1 MIVCG
6 EGRRSKHYALPGC
19 AMAGE
24 KVLIIE
30 DSLEILSFLAD
41 DVLPYHG
48 YQVATATTGEEGRD
62 KLSSENPDLLL
73 LDLEL
78 PDMSGMDILKVAHED
93 DSDIPIILMTA
104 YGSESIAVEAFRLGA
119 RDYIIKPFTTE
130 QIIGV
135 LERTLS
141 ETRLRK
147 EKAELTVSLQRSVEQ
162 LTILSAVGKSVVSLM
177 DIEELLSRIVE
188 AGVYVT
194 KAEEGFLLLVDAE
207 SNDLYLRA
215 GKNLGSEQ
223 TQGFRLKVEDSLAGQ
238 VVQTGSPVRRGGK
251 GTGRDFKVKTG
262 YLVKSLLHVPLL
274 LRGEVL
280 GVLSVDNQVSHVEFT
295 EEDQYL
301 LSTLAD
307 YAAISIE
314 NATLY
319 EELRKK
325 MQDLERSQQ
334 ELIESSKLAAVGT
347 LAAGVA
353 HEFNNLLAAIS
364 GHTELGLISDD
375 MDEIKRSLQ
384 VVIDTVDRAKKIT
397 QNLLTLARRREPRM
411 EMAQV
416 EEALENPLQLIERD
430 LQKSDIQVVRRYFE
444 VPLVVCDS
452 GQIAQVCLNLLTNAR
467 DAMLPDGGTLTVEI
481 RQDEEDV
488 LISFSDTG
496 TGIPD
501 NILDKLFQP
510 FVTTK
515 GPLGG
520 GEMAGSGLGLSVSY
534 GIIKNHGGT
543 IEVETE
549 LNKGS
554 TFTIRLPVSDAG
566 PPR

>member
-1 MIVCG
+1 
-6 EGRRSKHYALPGC
+6 
-19 AMAGE
+19 MAGE
-24 KVLIIE
+24 KVLIVE
-30 DSLEILSFLAD
+30 DSLDVLAFLAE

-48 YQVATATTGEEGRD
+48 FRVASATTGEEGLD
-62 KLSSENPDLLL
+62 KLASGRPDLLL

-78 PDMSGMDILKVAHED
+78 PDMSGMDVMRRVQED
-93 DSDIPIILMTA
+93 EIDIPIVLMTA
-104 YGSESIAVEAFRLGA
+104 YGSESVAVEAFRLGV

-130 QIIGV
+130 QVIEV
-135 LERTLS
+135 LERTLT
-141 ETRLRK
+141 ETRLRR
-147 EKAELTVSLQRSVEQ
+147 EKAELTRTLQRRIEQ

-194 KAEEGFLLLVDAE
+194 KAEEGFLLLVDRE

-223 TQGFRLKVEDSLAGQ
+223 TQGLRLKVDDSLAGQ
-238 VVQTGSPVRRGGK
+238 VVRTGKPVRRGGK

-262 YLVKSLLHVPLL
+262 YLVKSLLHVPLQ
-274 LRGEVL
+274 LRSEVI
-280 GVLSVDNQVSHVEFT
+280 GVLSVDNQISDVEFT

-364 GHTELGLISDD
+364 GHTELGLVSDD
-375 MDEIKRSLQ
+375 MDEIKKALE
-384 VVIDTVDRAKKIT
+384 VVMQTVERAKRIT
-397 QNLLTLARRREPRM
+397 TNLLTFARRREPMM
-411 EMAQV
+411 ELADVTEAV
-416 EEALENPLQLIERD
+416 ETPLELVERD
-430 LQKSDIQVVRRYFE
+430 LQKSNIDLVRRFSQ
-444 VPLVVCDS
+444 VPPIVCDGAQLS
-452 GQIAQVCLNLLTNAR
+452 QVCLNLVTNAR
-467 DAMLPDGGTLTVEI
+467 DAMLPDGGTLTVELK
-481 RQDEEDV
+481 QDGDDIIV
-488 LISFSDTG
+488 AFRDTG
-496 TGIPD
+496 TGIPHH
-501 NILDKLFQP
+501 ILDKLFQP

-534 GIIKNHGGT
+534 GIVRNHGGT

-549 LNKGS
+549 QGKGS
-554 TFTIRLPVSDAG
+554 TFTVRLPVKDTGRS
-566 PPR
+566 R

>member
-1 MIVCG
+1 
-6 EGRRSKHYALPGC
+6 
-19 AMAGE
+19 MAGE
-24 KVLIIE
+24 KVLIVE
-30 DSLEILSFLAD
+30 DSYDILSFLAD

-48 YQVATATTGEEGRD
+48 YRVASATTGQEGLR
-62 KLSSENPDLLL
+62 KLASEGSDVLL

-78 PDMSGMDILKVAHED
+78 PDMSGLDILRRVQQDEN
-93 DSDIPIILMTA
+93 DIPVILMTA
-104 YGSESIAVEAFRLGA
+104 YGSESVAVEAFRLGV
-119 RDYIIKPFTTE
+119 RDYIIKPFKTE
-130 QIIGV
+130 QVIEV
-135 LERTLS
+135 LERTLA

-147 EKAELTVSLQRSVEQ
+147 EKAELTSSLQRRVEE

-194 KAEEGFLLLVDAE
+194 KAEEGFLLLVDRV

-215 GKNLGSEQ
+215 GKNLGSVQ
-223 TQGFRLKVEDSLAGQ
+223 TQGFRLKVEDSVAGQ
-238 VVQTGSPVRRGGK
+238 VVRSGKSVRRGGK

-274 LRGEVL
+274 LRGEVI
-280 GVLSVDNQVSHVEFT
+280 GVLSVDNQESDAEFT
-295 EEDQYL
+295 EEHEYL

-325 MQDLERSQQ
+325 MHDLERSQQ

-364 GHTELGLISDD
+364 GHTELGLVSDD
-375 MDEIKRSLQ
+375 VDEIKRSLN
-384 VVIDTVDRAKKIT
+384 VVIQTVDRAKKIT
-397 QNLLTLARRREPRM
+397 SNLLTFARRREPRM
-411 EMAQV
+411 ELADVIGAV
-416 EEALENPLQLIERD
+416 EAPLELVERD
-430 LQKSDIQVVRRYFE
+430 LEKSNIVVERRYSE
-444 VPLVVCDS
+444 VPPIVCDS
-452 GQIAQVCLNLLTNAR
+452 GQISQVCLNLLTNAR
-467 DAMLPDGGTLTVEI
+467 DAMLPDGGTVTVEI
-481 RQDEEDV
+481 RKDGSDV
-488 LISFSDTG
+488 LIAFTDTG

-501 NILDKLFQP
+501 DILDKLFQP

-534 GIIKNHGGT
+534 GIVKNHGGT

-549 LNKGS
+549 LGKGS
-554 TFTIRLPVSDAG
+554 TFTVRLPTEGAG
-566 PPR
+566 PS

>member
-1 MIVCG
+1 
-6 EGRRSKHYALPGC
+6 
-19 AMAGE
+19 MAGE
-24 KVLIIE
+24 KVLIVD
-30 DSLEILSFLAD
+30 DSLDVLAFLAD

-48 YQVATATTGEEGRD
+48 YRVISAATGKEG
-62 KLSSENPDLLL
+62 LEQLVSGSPDLLL

-78 PDMSGMDILKVAHED
+78 PDMSGLDILRRVQED
-93 DSDIPIILMTA
+93 DSDIPIVLMTA
-104 YGSESIAVEAFRLGA
+104 YGSESVAVEAFRLGV

-130 QIIGV
+130 QVIDV
-135 LERTLS
+135 LERTLT
-141 ETRLRK
+141 ETRLRR
-147 EKAELTVSLQRSVEQ
+147 EKAELTRTLQRRVEQ

-194 KAEEGFLLLVDAE
+194 KAEEGFLLLVDRE

-215 GKNLGSEQ
+215 AKNLGSEQ
-223 TQGFRLKVEDSLAGQ
+223 TQGFRLKVDDSLAGQ
-238 VVQTGSPVRRGGK
+238 VVRTGQPKRRGGK
-251 GTGRDFKVKTG
+251 GAGRDFKVKTG

-274 LRGEVL
+274 LRGEVI
-280 GVLSVDNQVSHVEFT
+280 GVLSVDNQVSDVDFT
-295 EEDQYL
+295 GEDQYL

-364 GHTELGLISDD
+364 GHTELGLVSDD
-375 MDEIKRSLQ
+375 VDEIKKALQ
-384 VVIDTVDRAKKIT
+384 VVIQTVDRAKRVT
-397 QNLLTLARRREPRM
+397 SNLLTFARRREPMM
-411 EMAQV
+411 ELADV
-416 EEALENPLQLIERD
+416 TEAVQTPLELVERD
-430 LQKSDIQVVRRYFE
+430 LQKSNIVLVRKFSP
-444 VPLVVCDS
+444 VPPIVCDS
-452 GQIAQVCLNLLTNAR
+452 GQLSQVCLNLVTNAR
-467 DAMLPDGGTLTVEI
+467 DAMLPDGGTLTVELK
-481 RQDEEDV
+481 QEGDDV
-488 LISFSDTG
+488 LVSFTDTG
-496 TGIPD
+496 SGIPD
-501 NILDKLFQP
+501 HILDKLFQP

-534 GIIKNHGGT
+534 GIVKNHGGT

-549 LNKGS
+549 LGKGT
-554 TFTIRLPVSDAG
+554 TFTVRLPIKNTRSS
-566 PPR
+566 P

>member
-1 MIVCG
+1 
-6 EGRRSKHYALPGC
+6 
-19 AMAGE
+19 MAGE
-24 KVLIIE
+24 KVLIVE
-30 DSLEILSFLAD
+30 DSLDVLAFLAE

-48 YQVATATTGEEGRD
+48 FRVASATTGEEGLD
-62 KLSSENPDLLL
+62 KLASGRPDLLL

-78 PDMSGMDILKVAHED
+78 PDMSGMDIMRRVQED
-93 DSDIPIILMTA
+93 EIDIPIVLMTA
-104 YGSESIAVEAFRLGA
+104 YGSESVAVEAFRLGV

-130 QIIGV
+130 QVIEV
-135 LERTLS
+135 LERTLT
-141 ETRLRK
+141 ETRLRR
-147 EKAELTVSLQRSVEQ
+147 EKAELTRTLQRRIEQ

-194 KAEEGFLLLVDAE
+194 KAEEGFLLLVDRE

-223 TQGFRLKVEDSLAGQ
+223 TQGLRLKVDDSLAGQ
-238 VVQTGSPVRRGGK
+238 VVRTGKPVRRGGK

-262 YLVKSLLHVPLL
+262 YLVKSLLHVPLQ
-274 LRGEVL
+274 LRSEVI
-280 GVLSVDNQVSHVEFT
+280 GVLSVDNQISDVEFT

-364 GHTELGLISDD
+364 GHTELGLVSDD
-375 MDEIKRSLQ
+375 MDEIKKALE
-384 VVIDTVDRAKKIT
+384 VVMQTVERAKRIT
-397 QNLLTLARRREPRM
+397 TNLLTFARRREPMM
-411 EMAQV
+411 ELADVTEAV
-416 EEALENPLQLIERD
+416 ETPLELVERD
-430 LQKSDIQVVRRYFE
+430 LQKSNIDLVRRFSQ
-444 VPLVVCDS
+444 VPPIVCDGAQLS
-452 GQIAQVCLNLLTNAR
+452 QVCLNLVTNAR
-467 DAMLPDGGTLTVEI
+467 DAMLPDGGTLTVELK
-481 RQDEEDV
+481 QDGDDIIV
-488 LISFSDTG
+488 AFRDTG
-496 TGIPD
+496 TGIPHH
-501 NILDKLFQP
+501 ILDKLFQP

-534 GIIKNHGGT
+534 GIVRNHGGT

-549 LNKGS
+549 QGKGS
-554 TFTIRLPVSDAG
+554 TFTVRLPVKDTGRS
-566 PPR
+566 R

>member
-1 MIVCG
+1 
-6 EGRRSKHYALPGC
+6 
-19 AMAGE
+19 MAGE
-24 KVLIIE
+24 RILIVD
-30 DSLEILSFLAD
+30 DSFEVLSFLAQ

-48 YQVATATTGEEGRD
+48 YRVASANTGQEGLR
-62 KLSSENPDLLL
+62 KLASEDPDLLL

-78 PDMSGMDILKVAHED
+78 PDMSGLDILRRVQQDET
-93 DSDIPIILMTA
+93 DIPVILMTA
-104 YGSESIAVEAFRLGA
+104 YGSESVAVEAFRLGV
-119 RDYIIKPFTTE
+119 RDYIIKPFKTE
-130 QIIGV
+130 QVLEV
-135 LERTLS
+135 LERTLA
-141 ETRLRK
+141 ETRLRR
-147 EKAELTVSLQRSVEQ
+147 EKAELTGSLQRRVEE

-194 KAEEGFLLLVDAE
+194 QAEEGFLLLVDRV

-223 TQGFRLKVEDSLAGQ
+223 AQGFRLKVEDSVAGQ
-238 VVQTGSPVRRGGK
+238 VVRSGKAVRRGGK

-274 LRGEVL
+274 LRGEVI
-280 GVLSVDNQVSHVEFT
+280 GVLSVDNQDSDVEFT
-295 EEDQYL
+295 EEHEYL

-325 MQDLERSQQ
+325 MHDLERSQQ

-364 GHTELGLISDD
+364 GHTELGLVSDD
-375 MDEIKRSLQ
+375 IDEIKRALT
-384 VVIDTVDRAKKIT
+384 VVIQTVDRAKKIT
-397 QNLLTLARRREPRM
+397 SNLLTFARRREPRM
-411 EMAQV
+411 ELADVVGAV
-416 EEALENPLQLIERD
+416 EAPIELVERD
-430 LQKSDIQVVRRYFE
+430 LEKSNIVVERRYSE
-444 VPLVVCDS
+444 VPPIVCDT
-452 GQIAQVCLNLLTNAR
+452 GQISQVCLNLLTNAR
-467 DAMLPDGGTLTVEI
+467 DAMLPNGGTVTIEV
-481 RQDEEDV
+481 RQDGSDV
-488 LISFSDTG
+488 LIAFTDTG

-501 NILDKLFQP
+501 DILDKLFQP

-549 LNKGS
+549 LGKGS
-554 TFTIRLPVSDAG
+554 TFTVRLPIEGTG
-566 PPR
+566 PS